1 MQGAKPFTIGFVTDP
16 CLSREKTQIALRALN
31 SLRNF
36 AEIRYYPGT
45 LTEEELVER
54 MKRETLDL
62 LMVPWH
68 TYLHYG
74 KLEAQFGLTRTHGP
88 TMVGYF
94 AEDVSPVELQE
105 EDHHFRAIMID
116 LNRLSTAE
124 ASNVLRSLLR
134 DSTRWGLRS
143 LLQPATNLH
152 FETWTAQVGM
162 GFRIDTILNLPEIA
176 NGHWI
181 KRANSLRVLT
191 SALWS
196 LIFDNGPGKADR
208 QRSGADRTARAYFE
222 VGVDA
227 HCLGV
232 RLCYVETGWKAK
244 DVLHQ
249 FWPGALTPSTA
260 GQILFQYSDLLRVHV
275 DPETS
280 EIEVVCAL
288 FPSGPAERTTDLLRT
303 LWIEPLSNMTRLE
316 RFTES
321 PETQE
326 HFHRP
331 LVTHHALIGNAAEKI
346 DELRKEIEDK
356 TKEIDDLRSKGT
368 TKENVFIYPSGLD
381 GEQLIDLVNRRL
393 TEIKAKLK
401 SIHSQFQSLKQDRAE
416 DLKEAGK
423 LMKETRELQAQQKT
437 WIGRLTEIV
446 DNYHKQ
452 LAEAAEER
460 SQAIAVAEQE
470 PAEPMTEEEEA
481 LAAAGT
487 QTREVKTRRP
497 ATTRKKTAA

>member
-31 SLRNF
+31 TLRNF

-45 LTEEELVER
+45 LSEEELVER
-54 MKRETLDL
+54 VKQETLDL
-62 LMVPWH
+62 LLVPWH
-68 TYLHYG
+68 AYLHYQ

-88 TMVGYF
+88 TMAGYF

-105 EDHHFRAIMID
+105 EDHHFRAILID
-116 LNRLSTAE
+116 LNRLATGE
-124 ASNVLRSLLR
+124 ASNIIRSLLR
-134 DSTRWGLRS
+134 DSTRWGLRA

-152 FETWTAQVGM
+152 FETWTAQIGL

-176 NGHWI
+176 NGHWA
-181 KRANSLRVLT
+181 KRANSVRVLV

-208 QRSGADRTARAYFE
+208 QRNGADRTARAYFE

-227 HCLGV
+227 HCLGI

-260 GQILFQYSDLLRVHV
+260 GQIVFQYSDLVRVHV
-275 DPETS
+275 DPESS
-280 EIEVVCAL
+280 EIEVVCTL
-288 FPSGPAERTTDLLRT
+288 FPSGPAERAMDLLRT

-346 DELRKEIEDK
+346 EELRKEIDDK
-356 TKEIDDLRSKGT
+356 TKEIDDLRSKT
-368 TKENVFIYPSGLD
+368 TIKENVFIYPAGLE

-393 TEIKAKLK
+393 AEIKAKMK
-401 SIHSQFQSLKQDRAE
+401 GINSQFQALRQDRTD

-423 LMKETRELQAQQKT
+423 LMKELRELQAQQKS
-437 WIGRLTEIV
+437 WIARLTEIV
-446 DNYHKQ
+446 DTYHQQ
-452 LAEAAEER
+452 LANAAEER
-460 SQAIAVAEQE
+460 THALAITE
-470 PAEPMTEEEEA
+470 PAEPKSEEEEA

-487 QTREVKTRRP
+487 QTREVKSRRP
-497 ATTRKKTAA
+497 TRKPKSAA